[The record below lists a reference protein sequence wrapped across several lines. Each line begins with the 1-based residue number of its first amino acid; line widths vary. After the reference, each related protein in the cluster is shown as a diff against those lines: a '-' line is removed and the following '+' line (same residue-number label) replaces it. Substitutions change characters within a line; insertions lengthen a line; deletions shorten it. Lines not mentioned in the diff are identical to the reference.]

1 MEPVSEA
8 LQLLQRQAELE
19 AAMRAPGGIPITEER
34 ELYGLRARLSRYPH
48 AVRAVL
54 EAARSLNRKVAEL
67 TVRDVERWLGA
78 ECS

>member
-19 AAMRAPGGIPITEER
+19 SAMRAPGGARITEER
-34 ELYGLRARLSRYPH
+34 ELYSLRARLSRYPH
-48 AVRAVL
+48 AARAIL
-54 EAARSLNRKVAEL
+54 EAARSLNRRVGEL
-67 TVRDVERWLGA
+67 TVTDVERWLGA